1 MRPCFLKPNAMKKN
15 DCYTCPHRGELR
27 GSAHS
32 ECKVLVNGA
41 IAFAFAMK
49 VASGE
54 ITGMDNNE
62 GEQVLKFDPHGVRS
76 GWCTWPINFDP
87 TWVECYLPIE
97 SSDQ

>member
-1 MRPCFLKPNAMKKN
+1 MKSKN

-32 ECKVLVNGA
+32 ECKVLVNGV

-62 GEQVLKFDPHGVRS
+62 GEQVLKFDPHGVKS

-87 TWVECYLPIE
+87 VWVECHLPIE
-97 SSDQ
+97 NNDKK

>member
-1 MRPCFLKPNAMKKN
+1 MKSKN
-15 DCYTCPHRGELR
+15 DCYTCPHRGELSH
-27 GSAHS
+27 SAHS
-32 ECKVLVNGA
+32 ECKVLTNGV

-54 ITGMDNNE
+54 IIGMDNKE
-62 GEQVLKFDPHGVRS
+62 GEQVLKFDPHGVRN

-87 TWVECYLPIE
+87 VWVDCYLPIE

>member
-1 MRPCFLKPNAMKKN
+1 MKSKN
-15 DCYTCPHRGELR
+15 DCYTCLHRGELSH
-27 GSAHS
+27 SAHS
-32 ECKVLVNGA
+32 ECKVLANGV

-54 ITGMDNNE
+54 ITGMDNKE
-62 GEQVLKFDPHGVRS
+62 GEQVLKFDPHGVRN

-87 TWVECYLPIE
+87 VWVDCYLPIE